1 MRANAIRVAL
11 AFAVGLAAVVA
22 TAAEPRTSTDD
33 DDLLDVP
40 LMMSSMPSSFDS
52 KFVAQSFPASALR
65 FNTPYTVTL
74 TFRNTGTKVWQAGE
88 VKLASMGNGNLKPS
102 WGIGIEGDREEI
114 YPGNDFTFRFITEAT
129 CNLIAPSVCQQVSFQ
144 WRLQRLVSRSG
155 TYQYEYFGEASPLLV
170 GLFDTGSSGDGSG
183 EGTPAIEPGM
193 IDLPVPGGPPP
204 SQVPTVNPPRNWED
218 F

>member
-1 MRANAIRVAL
+1 MKNSSILLAILVTSAIAGSSAVAQQID
-11 AFAVGLAAVVA
+11 
-22 TAAEPRTSTDD
+22 PQD

-40 LMMSSMPSSFDS
+40 LMVSSMQRSFDS
-52 KFVAQSFPASALR
+52 KFVAQSLPANTLR

-74 TFRNTGTKVWQAGE
+74 TFRNTGTRVWRAGE
-88 VKLASMGNGNLKPS
+88 VRLASVGGENLKPS
-102 WGIGIEGDREEI
+102 WGIGFDGDREEI

-129 CNLIAPSVCQQVSFQ
+129 CNLIASSICQQVDFQ
-144 WRLQRLVSRSG
+144 WRLQRLVSHSK
-155 TYQYEYFGEASPLLV
+155 TYEYEHFGEASPLLV

-183 EGTPAIEPGM
+183 EGTPAMEPGM